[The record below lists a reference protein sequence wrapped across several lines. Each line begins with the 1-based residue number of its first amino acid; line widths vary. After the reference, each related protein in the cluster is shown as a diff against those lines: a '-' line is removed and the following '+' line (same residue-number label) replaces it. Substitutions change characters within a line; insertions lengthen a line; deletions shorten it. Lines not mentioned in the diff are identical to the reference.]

1 MFGYSLYTCFSVI
14 VAVVAIGI
22 VILLKYL
29 ARNDDYWK
37 QRGVPY
43 IPRMNIFK
51 LLKVIFEAP
60 LHELQMKFY
69 KKFTK
74 TKYWGGYEMS
84 TPVLAVA
91 DPDLLRDILVKDFHI
106 FPHRR
111 DITLGDKIT
120 DNMVSIL
127 KGEDWKRVR
136 TTITPA
142 FTSKRMRQMSSI
154 INDCSMSVV
163 KSCEKHFMQKQ
174 PIECKSLFGAY
185 TMDVIA
191 SAAFATKINSY
202 DDPENEFV
210 KRVREVSS
218 EPTLKVI
225 LMSLIIPTKL
235 AKYFGLGGFSAMD
248 FFKNVT
254 LQVIKDRKETGKK
267 YNDVLQILMDAAN
280 ENALAETTELHEDEE
295 DKFGS
300 INSGISPS
308 AKHKRLSEDEL
319 LAQCILFFFV
329 GYETTASTLTFMA
342 YALALNAEWQDK
354 LIAEV
359 DEAFQ
364 KHKEMSYDAV
374 RDMKILDGVVS
385 ETLRMYPA
393 VIGSERT
400 AIEDYKL
407 GNTGVIIEKGKRI
420 AFPIYSMHYDQEYF
434 EDPEKFNPNR
444 FIDPN
449 QMKHPPYAYQPFGSG
464 PRNCL
469 GMRFAL
475 LEIKLCMT
483 NILRNFRFRIHSTTK
498 VPLQYKKGSPF
509 ISVNDLPLAVEKR
522 THI

>member
-1 MFGYSLYTCFSVI
+1 MFGYSVYTVLSVI
-14 VAVVAIGI
+14 VATVAIG
-22 VILLKYL
+22 VVLLLKYL

-43 IPRMNIFK
+43 IPRQNIFK
-51 LLKVIFEAP
+51 LFKMIFKGP
-60 LHELQMKFY
+60 LHELQLEFY

-74 TKYWGGYEMS
+74 THYWGGFEMS

-111 DITLGDKIT
+111 DLKLGNKIT
-120 DNMVSIL
+120 DNMVSL
-127 KGEDWKRVR
+127 LRGEDWKRVR
-136 TTITPA
+136 TIITPA

-163 KSCEKHFMQKQ
+163 KSCEKHLMQQK
-174 PIECKSLFGAY
+174 PIECKSIFAAY
-185 TMDVIA
+185 SMDVIA
-191 SAAFATKINSY
+191 RAAFATKINSH

-210 KRVREVSS
+210 KRVREVSA
-218 EPTLKVI
+218 EPTLKMI
-225 LMSLIIPTKL
+225 LLSLIIPTKL
-235 AKYFGLGGFSAMD
+235 FKYFGLGGFNAME
-248 FFKNVT
+248 FFRTVT
-254 LQVIKDRKETGKK
+254 LQVIKDRKETGKR
-267 YNDVLQILMDAAN
+267 YDDVLQILMDAAN
-280 ENALAETTELHEDEE
+280 ENALAENAELHEDEE

-300 INSGISPS
+300 INSGITPL
-308 AKHKRLSEDEL
+308 AKHSKLSEDEL

-342 YALALNAEWQDK
+342 YSLAVNADWQEQ

-364 KHKEMSYDAV
+364 KHEEMSYDAV

-393 VIGSERT
+393 AVGSERT

-407 GNTGVIIEKGKRI
+407 GNTGIVIEKGKRI
-420 AFPIYSMHYDQEYF
+420 AFPIYSMHYDPEYF
-434 EDPEKFNPNR
+434 EEPEKFNPNR

-483 NILRNFRFRIHSTTK
+483 NILRHFRFRLHSTTK
-498 VPLQYKKGSPF
+498 VPLQYKMCSPF
-509 ISVNDLPLAVEKR
+509 ISVNELPLAVEKR
-522 THI
+522 TDI